1 MITDDIK
8 SAYNRGKWALV
19 IRGLLGIAVGIFI
32 IARPLES
39 VAAFALVI
47 AFWSLADGIV
57 SIVHAIDLR
66 SVIPHWWGLLLGGI
80 VSVIF
85 GIAAFYY
92 YPGLSLSFAVIWA
105 AFWLLFGGG
114 IAVYVAMVER
124 RANLSWVWTLTGGII
139 AIAGGVLAIGYP
151 SITLVSLMSIIAA
164 YGIVG
169 GIALL
174 IGAGK
179 MQSFSKEL
187 NEAVR
192 TGAPQAYRR

>member
-1 MITDDIK
+1 MRRRRPSNLLTTSGNIARRARLAFRPHQQLQRLEEITIMITDDIK

-85 GIAAFYY
+85 GIAAFYL
-92 YPGLSLSFAVIWA
+92 YPGLSL
-105 AFWLLFGGG
+105 
-114 IAVYVAMVER
+114 
-124 RANLSWVWTLTGGII
+124 
-139 AIAGGVLAIGYP
+139 
-151 SITLVSLMSIIAA
+151 
-164 YGIVG
+164 
-169 GIALL
+169 
-174 IGAGK
+174 
-179 MQSFSKEL
+179 
-187 NEAVR
+187 
-192 TGAPQAYRR
+192 